1 MHIIDRRLNPGGRS
15 FANRQR
21 FLRRAKAVVRQAVR
35 ESSEQRG
42 IKDIDQGGEVSI
54 PVDSIREPR
63 FQRQRSGGQRQS
75 VLPGN
80 KKFVAGDTLPKEAE
94 AGGGSGSEGS
104 RDGGGEDEFSFV
116 LSHEEYLD
124 LFFEDLELPNMAKR
138 ALTAA
143 ESYALQR
150 TGFSVSGSP
159 ANLALGRTMRNSLSR
174 RFALRRPKQDEIE
187 HLREAIER
195 AAQDGSADETARLYA
210 ELEQLLIRTRRVP
223 YIDPIDLRYRR
234 FEPVPKPVSQAV
246 MFCLMDTSA
255 SMTEHMKD
263 LAKRF
268 FALLYLFLKRR
279 YQRVEVVFIRHTH
292 LAEEVD
298 EKAFFHSR
306 EIGGTVVSS
315 ALQKMHQIATQ
326 RNRPEDWN
334 IYGAQASDGDN
345 APSDAEETSAL
356 LGGAVLPLCQYF
368 AYLEVGR
375 DEDRSVG
382 FLPHATELWRIYEK
396 AGADPDRFAMCK
408 VTKRTDIYP
417 VFRKL
422 FERRAGPERAR
433 SS

>member
-104 RDGGGEDEFSFV
+104 RDGEGEDEFSFV
-116 LSHEEYLD
+116 LSQEEYLD

-138 ALTAA
+138 ALTVA
-143 ESYALQR
+143 ESYSLQR

-246 MFCLMDTSA
+246 MFCLMDTSV

-306 EIGGTVVSS
+306 ETGGTVVSS

-382 FLPHATELWRIYEK
+382 FLPHATEL
-396 AGADPDRFAMCK
+396 
-408 VTKRTDIYP
+408 
-417 VFRKL
+417 
-422 FERRAGPERAR
+422 
-433 SS
+433 

>member
-1 MHIIDRRLNPGGRS
+1 MHIVDRRLNPGGKS

-35 ESSEQRG
+35 ENSEGRG

-63 FQRQRSGGQRQS
+63 FQRSRSGGQRQA

-80 KKFVAGDTLPKEAE
+80 KQYVPGDTIPKDPAG
-94 AGGGSGSEGS
+94 GGGSGSEGS
-104 RDGGGEDEFSFV
+104 RHGEGEDAFSFV
-116 LSHEEYLD
+116 LSQEEYLD
-124 LFFEDLELPNMAKR
+124 LFFEDLELPNLAKR
-138 ALTAA
+138 ALAVA
-143 ESYALQR
+143 ESFSLQR
-150 TGFSVSGSP
+150 AGYSVSGSP

-174 RFALRRPKQDEIE
+174 RFALRRPKQED
-187 HLREAIER
+187 IER
-195 AAQDGSADETARLYA
+195 IRKQIEGAEEEGRAAEAAELRA
-210 ELEQLLIRTRRVP
+210 ELEALAVRTRRVP
-223 YIDPIDLRYRR
+223 YIDPIDIRYRR
-234 FEPVPKPVSQAV
+234 FQHVPKPVSQAV

-279 YQRVEVVFIRHTH
+279 YRHVEVVFIRHTH

-298 EKAFFHSR
+298 EDTFFHSR
-306 EIGGTVVSS
+306 ETGGTVVSS
-315 ALQKMHQIATQ
+315 ALEKMQQIATQ
-326 RNRPEDWN
+326 RYRLEEWN
-334 IYGAQASDGDN
+334 IYGAHASDGDN
-345 APSDAEETSAL
+345 APSDAEQTSRL
-356 LGGAVLPLCQYF
+356 LEGAVLPLCQYF

-375 DEDRSVG
+375 EEDRSVG
-382 FLPHATELWRIYEK
+382 FMPHATELWRTYDK
-396 AGADPDRFAMCK
+396 TGADRDRFAMCK

-422 FERRAGPERAR
+422 FERRAAPERVR
-433 SS
+433 SP

>member
-1 MHIIDRRLNPGGRS
+1 
-15 FANRQR
+15 
-21 FLRRAKAVVRQAVR
+21 V
-35 ESSEQRG
+35 
-42 IKDIDQGGEVSI
+42 
-54 PVDSIREPR
+54 
-63 FQRQRSGGQRQS
+63 
-75 VLPGN
+75 
-80 KKFVAGDTLPKEAE
+80 
-94 AGGGSGSEGS
+94 
-104 RDGGGEDEFSFV
+104 
-116 LSHEEYLD
+116 
-124 LFFEDLELPNMAKR
+124 
-138 ALTAA
+138 A
-143 ESYALQR
+143 ESYSLQR

-246 MFCLMDTSA
+246 MFCLMDTSV

-382 FLPHATELWRIYEK
+382 LLPHATELWRIYEK